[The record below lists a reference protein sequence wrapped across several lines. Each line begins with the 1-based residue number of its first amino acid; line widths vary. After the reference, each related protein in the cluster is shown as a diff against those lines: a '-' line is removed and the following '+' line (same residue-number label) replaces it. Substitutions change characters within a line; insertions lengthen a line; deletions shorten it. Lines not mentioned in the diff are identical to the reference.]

1 MRPQRDVLAG
11 RGASEEE
18 EEEREEETL
27 FVNGIVTVGAANGR
41 QRASGHRRRS
51 GHR

>member
-11 RGASEEE
+11 RGASEE

-41 QRASGHRRRS
+41 QRASGHRRTS